1 MLATA
6 FLALLGIKAESRV
19 FKHSSYSDQK
29 YGFILD
35 IWGSVNKIYKTS
47 SSGFL
52 NLDTNTLGQM
62 VLYCG
67 GLPCVLYDVLAAS
80 LASTS

>member
-52 NLDTNTLGQM
+52 NLEVLGQI
-62 VLYCG
+62 VLYCEE
-67 GLPCVLYDVLAAS
+67 LPCVLYDVLAAS